1 MPDRC
6 QRQPVNAACRTEEN
20 TAGRVLPDLQVLR
33 PVMRAQECSSRAASA
48 PQAAAAAAAG
58 GEAPRA
64 TSALLAAMSDAVAAG
79 EAFASADCGRAA
91 VRAAAVAVELGARV
105 QGRS

>member
-1 MPDRC
+1 M
-6 QRQPVNAACRTEEN
+6 NAACRTEEN

-33 PVMRAQECSSRAASA
+33 PVMRAQECSSRAAS
-48 PQAAAAAAAG
+48 
-58 GEAPRA
+58 APRA

>member
-1 MPDRC
+1 VAAHALRC
-6 QRQPVNAACRTEEN
+6 
-20 TAGRVLPDLQVLR
+20 
-33 PVMRAQECSSRAASA
+33 A
-48 PQAAAAAAAG
+48 PQAAAAAG

-79 EAFASADCGRAA
+79 EAFAGADCGRAA
-91 VRAAAVAVELGARV
+91 VRAAVVAVELGARV